1 MKLMIGLFPIILSCL
16 FVLLAVHPRIRIW
29 LDIFAYV
36 CLYGF
41 GTIIAFTVY
50 DVLLQQ
56 TVFMTTIHRILLN
69 PLFLLTGA
77 YIGIYFLYLILYKLI
92 SSIRN

>member
-1 MKLMIGLFPIILSCL
+1 MKLMIGSFPIILSCL
-16 FVLLAVHPRIRIW
+16 FVLLAVHPRIRIL

-77 YIGIYFLYLILYKLI
+77 YISIYFLYLILYKLI
-92 SSIRN
+92 LSIRN

>member
-1 MKLMIGLFPIILSCL
+1 MKLIIGFFPIILSCF

-41 GTIIAFTVY
+41 GTIIAFAVY

-77 YIGIYFLYLILYKLI
+77 YIGIYFLYLILHKLI